1 VLGEEPNVLD
11 FVSRGLR
18 TQGFRVDRAPG
29 VAQGVEL
36 ARAGGH
42 DVVLLD
48 LVAAGFRDAATLR
61 AVADAEPHRPVVVLS
76 ALTAVAF
83 KVRCLDLGAADYITR
98 PFAFAELV
106 ARIRARLRQ
115 VPATGQR
122 FIRVGRVTLDVDR
135 HAADAGAGQVV
146 LSGREFELLLHLMRR
161 AGTACSRE
169 QLLAEVWDTE
179 FDPGTNVV
187 DVYIRRLRR
196 KLGGDA
202 IETRRN
208 VGYAV
213 RSA

>member
-1 VLGEEPNVLD
+1 VVGEEPNVLD
-11 FVSRGLR
+11 RVSRALR
-18 TQGFRVDRAPG
+18 SQGFRVDRAPG

-36 ARAGGH
+36 ARAGRH
-42 DVVLLD
+42 DLVLLD
-48 LVAAGFRDAATLR
+48 LIAAGSGDEATLR
-61 AVADAEPHRPVVVLS
+61 AVAFAEPDRPVVILS

-83 KVRCLDLGAADYITR
+83 KVRCLELGAADYVTR
-98 PFAFAELV
+98 PFALAELV

-115 VPATGQR
+115 APVTGQR
-122 FIRVGRVTLDVDR
+122 FIRAGGVTLDLDR

-169 QLLAEVWDTE
+169 QLLAEIWDTR

-202 IETRRN
+202 IETRRR